1 MTSLRELCHVLS
13 ATFHLPGVDLWAEHL
28 VRRELLPGLDHEVI
42 TLDAALLLMAVVAAP
57 RPADAPL
64 VVATLADIPL
74 IFVERKVGST
84 RFPTWVPGTSDDI
97 DLMFSDPLEVLTAA
111 IEEPLDPEAPF
122 IFSLLKVEQS
132 GLSAELH
139 GCLGADYQEYRA
151 GYALRG
157 AGKPSGLTRFVEIH
171 RDVIQAIAGAMW
183 PEAEHV
189 VAHDKSASVVH

>member
-1 MTSLRELCHVLS
+1 MNVRKLCRLLS
-13 ATFHLPGVDLWAEHL
+13 ATLHVPGVDLWAGEL
-28 VRRELLPGLDHEVI
+28 VRCEFLPGLDYEVHA
-42 TLDAALLLMAVVAAP
+42 LDAALLLMAVVAAP

-64 VVATLADIPL
+64 VVTTLADIPL

-97 DLMFSDPLEVLTAA
+97 DLMFDDPFEALTAA
-111 IEEPLDPEAPF
+111 IEETPDPEGQFLFA
-122 IFSLLKVEQS
+122 SLKVEQS